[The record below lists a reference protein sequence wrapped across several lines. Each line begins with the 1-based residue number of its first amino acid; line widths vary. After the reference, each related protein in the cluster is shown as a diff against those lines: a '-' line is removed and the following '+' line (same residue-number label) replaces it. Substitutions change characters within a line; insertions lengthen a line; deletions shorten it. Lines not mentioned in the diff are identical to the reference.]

1 MSALSLILSTPLN
14 SKYTNEQTI
23 QQTRCWLKNII
34 IGLNFCPF
42 ANREFEADSIRYA
55 VSDSSDLASSLQD
68 LAQEFQY
75 LDQHPNTETT
85 LLIFN
90 RSLQDFDDFVE
101 LIDYA
106 NQLLNELNYCSTYQ
120 LAHFHPQYCFEGEP
134 ARDASNYTNRSP
146 FPTLHIIRE
155 KSMQHAIENHADTS
169 SIPDTNIKLA
179 RKLGVDKI
187 QDMLNSCRRS
197 DD

>member
-1 MSALSLILSTPLN
+1 MN
-14 SKYTNEQTI
+14 SKYTNDQSI

-42 ANREFEADSIRYA
+42 ASREFEAERIRYA
-55 VSDSSDLASSLQD
+55 VSDSSDLATSLQS

-75 LDQHPNTETT
+75 LDQHPNTETS

-90 RSLQDFDDFVE
+90 RSLQDFDDFLE

-106 NQLLNELNYCSTYQ
+106 NQLLDELNYRATYQ

-134 ARDASNYTNRSP
+134 ADDASNFTNRSP

-155 KSMQHAIENHADTS
+155 LSLQRAIENHPDTS

-187 QDMLNSCRRS
+187 QGMLNSCRKP